1 MAVAP
6 PIKANATAHM
16 MLPLLFDEGGM
27 RDTATPITA
36 RIMGPNVAHIWIG
49 VIHDMPT
56 SLTPRTRS
64 RNGSQGAASKP

>member
-1 MAVAP
+1 
-6 PIKANATAHM
+6 
-16 MLPLLFDEGGM
+16 M